1 MANTNINKPFASSG
15 TRTKWTWSFWVKRG
29 TISNGDQV
37 ISTCH
42 LDNSN
47 QDIVRFSAADRL
59 EWWSYQAGS
68 YSNGGQLIPNRLFR
82 DCYGWY
88 HIVLRWDSSN
98 STAGDRMKIWVNG
111 VEETSFNTDTNP
123 TSGRESLFNY
133 GNNSQKWIIGSGND
147 TQYFDGSIS
156 HMHFSDGHAYD
167 ASTFG
172 ETDSTTGEWKIK
184 TSPSFTLGTN
194 GFTILKDGNTITD
207 QSSNSND
214 WSLRGGTLTKTEDC
228 PSSVFATMNP
238 LADNGM
244 GGTFNYGNTQV
255 QSQTSN
261 RGFAIA
267 TLGASSGKY
276 YWEIKTTATGGNNP
290 SDEWN
295 YIGIA
300 TRPDAGS
307 DNILGESGTNS
318 NKLYEY
324 GLYAPD
330 GGVYNN
336 GTKTAYGASFT
347 QGDILSFALDLD
359 NSRCYVAKNGQWC
372 NSGAWSASTPTTY
385 FSITSTSST
394 PDGFYFPAFGDGGTG
409 VNKTW
414 QANFGNGYFGTTA
427 VSSAGTNASNNGIF
441 EYNVPSGYTALS
453 TKGLNL

>member
-1 MANTNINKPFASSG
+1 MASTNINKPFASSG

-228 PSSVFATMNP
+228 PSNVFNTMND
-238 LADNGM
+238 LYLSAGSMNLTNANLKNNGNS
-244 GGTFNYGNTQV
+244 GSAWRSIY
-255 QSQTSN
+255 S
-261 RGFAIA
+261 

-276 YWEIKTTATGGNNP
+276 YFEMKVDKVKSSDLGNMF
-290 SDEWN
+290 
-295 YIGIA
+295 IGIV
-300 TRPDAGS
+300 DADQTVNTA
-307 DNILGESGTNS
+307 DNERYVQQSRGYGYHAKGNKENNS
-318 NKLYEY
+318 SNTSWGNTWYT
-324 GLYAPD
+324 
-330 GGVYNN
+330 V
-336 GTKTAYGASFT
+336 
-347 QGDILSFALDLD
+347 GDIIGCAFDLD
-359 NSRCYVAKNGQWC
+359 NGKIYFSKNGSWQE
-372 NSGAWSASTPTTY
+372 SGDPTSGST
-385 FSITSTSST
+385 
-394 PDGFYFPAFGDGGTG
+394 GTG
-409 VNKTW
+409 SAFNVTSGYTYLV
-414 QANFGNGYFGTTA
+414 AAASYYDDERYSFNFGNGVFATTA
-427 VSSAGTNASNNGIF
+427 VASAGTNASNNGIF
-441 EYNVPSGYTALS
+441 EYDVPSGYTALS